1 MNGGYGDWFVVVLFL
16 SDLSDQS
23 DSSDLSDSQYFEQLL
38 EAVDA
43 A

>member
-16 SDLSDQS
+16 SDESDW
-23 DSSDLSDSQYFEQLL
+23 SDLQYFEQLL

>member
-23 DSSDLSDSQYFEQLL
+23 DSSDSQHFEQLL